1 MGRLAPHSLLR
12 ADMNTTQRMFPRFE
26 DALISGGSH
35 AQGTDIGRQRAITRA
50 MARCCTLGLVI
61 LGAST
66 GSGGEAPAIP
76 SSTRVG
82 PQHPR
87 ILVAF
92 ANVPQRSPGPAG
104 TTGPRYKSDAY
115 PISQSAHR
123 SAQHVAAA
131 YSLRMVDSWPIKALA
146 IDCVVYEIPDGRAVS
161 DLLSALAKDSRIA
174 FAQALQEFHTEVS
187 QRAALSAL
195 R

>member
-1 MGRLAPHSLLR
+1 
-12 ADMNTTQRMFPRFE
+12 MNTTQRMFPRFGHV
-26 DALISGGSH
+26 LISGGSPGL
-35 AQGTDIGRQRAITRA
+35 GTDIGTQRAITRA

-66 GSGGEAPAIP
+66 GGSAEPPVTP
-76 SSTRVG
+76 SSTHVG

-104 TTGPRYKSDAY
+104 TTGQRYKSDAY
-115 PISQSAHR
+115 LISQSAHR

-146 IDCVVYEIPDGRAVS
+146 IDCVVYEISDGRAVS
-161 DLLSALAKDSRIA
+161 DLLSALAKDSRVA
-174 FAQALQEFHTEVS
+174 FAQALQGFHTEVS
-187 QRAALSAL
+187 QRDPLSAL
-195 R
+195 SR

>member
-1 MGRLAPHSLLR
+1 
-12 ADMNTTQRMFPRFE
+12 
-26 DALISGGSH
+26 
-35 AQGTDIGRQRAITRA
+35 

-66 GSGGEAPAIP
+66 GSSTEAPAAP
-76 SSTRVG
+76 SSTHVG

-104 TTGPRYKSDAY
+104 TTARRYKGDAY
-115 PISQSAHR
+115 LISQSAHR
-123 SAQHVAAA
+123 AARHVAAA
-131 YSLRMVDSWPIKALA
+131 YSLRMVASWPIKALA

-174 FAQALQEFHTEVS
+174 FAQAVQEFHTRIS
-187 QRAALSAL
+187 PHA
-195 R
+195 